1 MDSARST
8 FVTGLAWT
16 LIVFSALATL
26 ILSLQAAV
34 LFTMFDAEL
43 LQFVLD
49 DLDPPP
55 PIPID
60 GATLL
65 RAMHAFVLAMLGLC
79 VLTLIASIAMLR
91 RQAWSRMFWVVAL
104 AFGAILHVVGAIAPY
119 VSELPWQTHYGGVL
133 KFASAVL
140 ALVFAVGY
148 AWLARKLMEP
158 AVVAEFRR
166 DR

>member
-1 MDSARST
+1 MNEASSK

-26 ILSLQAAV
+26 LLGLQASV
-34 LFTMFDAEL
+34 LFTMFDAEV

-55 PIPID
+55 AIPVD

-65 RAMHAFVLAMLGLC
+65 RAMHALVLGLLGLC
-79 VLTLIASIAMLR
+79 VLTLVASIALLR
-91 RQAWSRMFWVVAL
+91 RQEWSRVFWVVML
-104 AFGAILHVVGAIAPY
+104 VLGAILHVVGAIAPY
-119 VSELPWQTHYGGVL
+119 LSELPWQSSHAGAF
-133 KFASAVL
+133 KFVSAVL

-148 AWLARKLMEP
+148 VWLARKLMEP

>member
-1 MDSARST
+1 MDEALSR

-16 LIVFSALATL
+16 LIAFSALATL

-34 LFTMFDAEL
+34 LFTMFDAEV
-43 LQFVLD
+43 LQYVLD

-55 PIPID
+55 ALPVD

-65 RAMHAFVLAMLGLC
+65 RAMHAFVLAMLGVC
-79 VLTLIASIAMLR
+79 VLTLVASIALLR
-91 RQAWSRMFWVVAL
+91 RQAWSRMFWIVMF
-104 AFGAILHVVGAIAPY
+104 AFGAIVHVVGAIAPY
-119 VSELPWQTHYGGVL
+119 LSELPWQTNYDGVL

-140 ALVFAVGY
+140 ALILAVGY

-166 DR
+166 AR